1 MGTGPGLWRHPD
13 FLRLWTGQTISKF
26 GSGITGNALPLAAVL
41 ALGAGPAEMGLLAAA
56 SAVPVVG
63 LGLVAG
69 AWVDRLRRR
78 PVMIWADA
86 GRALLLASIPAAAA
100 LGRLRIEHL
109 FLVAALVG
117 VLTIFF
123 DVAYQ
128 SFVPDL
134 VGRRRV
140 LEANSRLASSDAVA
154 EIATPGLTGVLVELI
169 TAPMAIALDALSF
182 VGSALFVGAI
192 RTPERPPAARQQ
204 PARGGVAEL
213 SAANAYLPDLTTE
226 PRSHGEDH
234 QDSVSPCLRG
244 AEKPWKQLER
254 QPPAARPHVG
264 REIAAGLRVVAGS
277 PLLRAFAGYA
287 ASTSFFGSFIG
298 TLYALF
304 ALRELG
310 LGPTLLGIAI
320 GVGGASNL
328 LGTLV
333 VGPVTRR
340 AGVGRTMLGAVAV
353 HSVTVF
359 SIPLAGGPV
368 PLAFAVLA
376 AGQAF
381 DAIHPLYDVNAL
393 AVRQAVAPDALLGRV
408 NATMRVL
415 EGGAAPLGA
424 LAGGLLGATIGV
436 RATLLLAAAGI
447 AASALWLALSPLHRL
462 RQLPPPV
469 AAAGTD

>member
-1 MGTGPGLWRHPD
+1 MGTGSGLWRHPD

-192 RTPERPPAARQQ
+192 RTPERPPAARHE

-213 SAANAYLPDLTTE
+213 TAANAYLPDLTTE
-226 PRSHGEDH
+226 MLC
-234 QDSVSPCLRG
+234 Q
-244 AEKPWKQLER
+244 A
-254 QPPAARPHVG
+254 AARRG
-264 REIAAGLRVVAGS
+264 RRGQSGS
-277 PLLRAFAGYA
+277 
-287 ASTSFFGSFIG
+287 
-298 TLYALF
+298 
-304 ALRELG
+304 
-310 LGPTLLGIAI
+310 
-320 GVGGASNL
+320 
-328 LGTLV
+328 
-333 VGPVTRR
+333 
-340 AGVGRTMLGAVAV
+340 
-353 HSVTVF
+353 
-359 SIPLAGGPV
+359 
-368 PLAFAVLA
+368 
-376 AGQAF
+376 
-381 DAIHPLYDVNAL
+381 
-393 AVRQAVAPDALLGRV
+393 
-408 NATMRVL
+408 
-415 EGGAAPLGA
+415 
-424 LAGGLLGATIGV
+424 
-436 RATLLLAAAGI
+436 
-447 AASALWLALSPLHRL
+447 
-462 RQLPPPV
+462 
-469 AAAGTD
+469 